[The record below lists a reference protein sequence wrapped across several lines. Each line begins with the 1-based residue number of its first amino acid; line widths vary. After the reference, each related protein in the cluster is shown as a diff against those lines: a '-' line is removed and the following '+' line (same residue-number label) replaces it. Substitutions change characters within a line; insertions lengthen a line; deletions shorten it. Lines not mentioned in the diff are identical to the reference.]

1 MAKERIIASLDI
13 GNSKVRTVIGV
24 VEEGKKVPTIIG
36 IGVAPSL
43 GLRKGQVID
52 VEETINSISLS
63 LEEAERMSGE
73 PIHHVFLGIGGF
85 HLEATE
91 AKGVIATQG
100 EEIIDT
106 DVERVLETAQAISI
120 PANKQ
125 VLKIIP
131 KHFTIDAQKGIRY
144 PVGMVGK
151 KLEVEAHI
159 ISGLQPAIKNLEKC
173 VHEAGVDIND
183 LIPNSLAAPEAVLSK
198 RQKELGVVVIDI
210 GHGGTSISVFEE
222 GSMLH
227 TAVLPLGGESV
238 TNDIA
243 IGMRTSLD
251 IAEKLKVEYGT
262 CNVDE
267 VRPEEEIDLS
277 EINPME
283 QEKISRPYLAKIIE
297 ARYYELLVMVRDE
310 LRKIRRDGML
320 PAGAIL
326 TGGGAKIP
334 GIIELSRQVLSL
346 PVQVGFPMETAGIIE
361 RADDPSFATAIGLL
375 VWGAR
380 MDTPNYGFTFN
391 MKGMTGIKTGLG
403 KAKSFF
409 QKLLP

>member
-13 GNSKVRTVIGV
+13 GNSQIRTVIGILD
-24 VEEGKKVPTIIG
+24 EGKKVPTIIG
-36 IGVAPSL
+36 VGVAPSH

-52 VEETINSISLS
+52 VEETINSISQS

-73 PIHHVFLGIGGF
+73 PVHHVFVGIGGT
-85 HLEATE
+85 HLEAID

-120 PANKQ
+120 PPNKQ

-131 KHFTIDAQKGIRY
+131 KFFTIDSQKGIRY

-159 ISGLQPAIKNLEKC
+159 ISGLLPTIKNLEKC
-173 VHEAGVDIND
+173 VHEAGVDIDD
-183 LIPNSLAAPEAVLSK
+183 LIPNTLAPAEAVLTK

-210 GHGGTSISVFEE
+210 GHGGTSVAVFEE
-222 GSMLH
+222 GAMLH
-227 TAVLPLGGESV
+227 TVVLPVGGESV

-251 IAEKLKVEYGT
+251 VAEKLKVEYGT
-262 CNVDE
+262 CSVADTNSDD
-267 VRPEEEIDLS
+267 EIDLR
-277 EINPME
+277 EISDLE
-283 QEKISRPYLAKIIE
+283 TERVSRQYLARIIE
-297 ARYYELLVMVRDE
+297 ARYYEILSMIKDE
-310 LRKIRRDGML
+310 LKKIRRDGML
-320 PAGAIL
+320 PAGAIF

-334 GIIELSRQVLSL
+334 GLVEIARTTLSL
-346 PVQVGFPMETAGIIE
+346 PVQIGFPLEATGVVE
-361 RADDPSFATAIGLL
+361 RVDGPSFVTAVGLL
-375 VWGAR
+375 LWAAKV
-380 MDTPNYGFTFN
+380 DTPHYGFQFN
-391 MKGMTGIKTGLG
+391 MKHMAPMKDMVG
-403 KAKSFF
+403 KAKTFF